1 MATTP
6 RSPRK
11 APGKSPVPPAVQAIW
26 ESVKDRA
33 ARQLFHP
40 DEALRLAAVAA
51 LEKKHPGYD
60 LRARLLLHAALQEP
74 SARVRAAMLALVAAT
89 AYFTAWREYAL
100 LREHLDTFADDPTP
114 ATRIALARCLEQM
127 PIPLRPRDLG
137 WIAALL
143 ETPEGDCDAVYASA
157 CVMVARA
164 IRQGVAT
171 DEAIA
176 LYARMM
182 RHADFGYRARW
193 EVPTLGARCVDLLPP
208 LIARVEDGADDA
220 TYLAGII
227 LRCGST
233 PHDRRAIAALE
244 SLRDRSSTDGWVLDL
259 QAGLLDRATLPDRL
273 ARHAGVIDA
282 LLAQASPNP
291 VMLDAMS
298 WVPAWM
304 DRCVD
309 ACAHAVMTHHEHGA
323 DGVRARWI
331 DAQGPRMAPVLRP
344 RLREPATARVYLPW
358 WERVS
363 PDTAAA
369 DAVACIDR
377 ILAESPPKE
386 LLPFDGQ
393 SIADACCALLSR
405 VGHAPPG
412 TLARLAALAERQAP
426 QLLSRV
432 MVTVRAMHDL
442 GADEADFAPVVAAYE
457 RLANANDMRA
467 AREPRWDPE
476 RAFSANLRRVAKVL
490 PALGSITALRARW
503 EVVAQLL
510 GAPMAHDRAAVLT
523 LLGPHRDHPEVRAAL
538 EAALESDT
546 AMDSHTAARLLD
558 RWCA

>member
-11 APGKSPVPPAVQAIW
+11 ATGNSNVPPAVQAIW
-26 ESVKDRA
+26 ATIKDRT

-40 DEALRLAAVAA
+40 DETLRLAAVTA

-74 SARVRAAMLALVAAT
+74 SASVRAAMLALVAAT

-100 LREHLDTFADDPTP
+100 LREHLDTFADDPAP
-114 ATRIALARCLEQM
+114 ATRIALARCLELM
-127 PIPLRPRDLG
+127 PIPLRPKDLA

-157 CVMVARA
+157 CAMVARA

-171 DEAIA
+171 DEAVA
-176 LYARMM
+176 LYTRMM
-182 RHADFGYRARW
+182 RHPAFGYRARW

-220 TYLAGII
+220 KHLVGII

-233 PHDRRAIAALE
+233 PHDRRAIAAIE
-244 SLRDRSSTDGWVLDL
+244 SLRDRSSTEGWVVEL

-282 LLAQASPNP
+282 NLEHGSPHP
-291 VMLDAMS
+291 VVLDAMS
-298 WVPAWM
+298 WMPDWM

-309 ACAHAVMTHHEHGA
+309 RCAHAVMTNYEHGA

-331 DAQGPRMAPVLRP
+331 DAQGPRMASVLRP
-344 RLREPATARVYLPW
+344 RLREAAAARIYLPW
-358 WERVS
+358 WDRVS

-369 DAVACIDR
+369 DAVAYIDR
-377 ILAESPPKE
+377 ILAESPPRE
-386 LLPFDGQ
+386 LLSFDRQ
-393 SIADACCALLSR
+393 SVAEACCALLAR
-405 VGHAPPG
+405 VGKAPPG

-426 QLLSRV
+426 QLLSMV

-457 RLANANDMRA
+457 RLANANDVRA

-476 RAFSANLRRVAKVL
+476 RVFSANLRRVAKVL
-490 PALGSITALRARW
+490 PALGHITTLRARW
-503 EVVAQLL
+503 DIVEQLL
-510 GAPMAHDRAAVLT
+510 STPMAHDRAAVLT

-546 AMDSHTAARLLD
+546 AMDSHAAAKLLD
-558 RWCA
+558 RWCM